1 MIISVKSKIKGEI
14 MENLNNRFEKI
25 GLKAADIMIP
35 KKGVDLSKWA
45 VVACDQYTS
54 EKDYWA
60 DVDKIVGSDPS
71 TLRLIFP
78 ECYLEDGDE
87 EKRISD
93 INRTMKEYVKENLFD
108 TFKECFVLVKR
119 TCGSSSRWGLMAA
132 LDLDRYSWEK
142 GSTSLIR
149 ATEGTILSRIPPRKR
164 IRKDAP
170 MEIPHIMVLIS
181 DEKKSI
187 IEPLAASSAGLR
199 KAYDFDIMKNGGHLE
214 GWIVDSEED
223 KKNIASAFEKLYEK
237 LDPKNPL
244 LFAMGDGNHSFAT
257 AKSCWEDI
265 KKNLTEEQR
274 KNHPARFCL
283 VELENIF
290 DPGLVFEPIHRVLFN
305 VPEKVFLDE
314 LSKNAKKVETKEV
327 GCRNCIAK
335 EIAQTDV
342 QRFGYCT
349 ADHHVVVS
357 LTSPSANIAAGTL
370 QKVIDS
376 LIEKGY
382 SVDYIHGAD
391 VTDKLGSEKGNI
403 GLFLPAIDKSTFF
416 DTIIKD
422 GALPRKTF
430 SMGEANEKRFYM
442 EARSII

>member
-1 MIISVKSKIKGEI
+1 
-14 MENLNNRFEKI
+14 MENLNNRFARI

-35 KKGVDLSKWA
+35 RKGVDLSKWA

-54 EKDYWA
+54 EKSYWEE
-60 DVDKIVGSDPS
+60 VDRIVGKDPS

-93 INRTMKEYVKENLFD
+93 INKTMKAYVAEKLFD
-108 TFKECFVLVKR
+108 TYKECFILVKR
-119 TCGSSSRWGLMAA
+119 TCGSASRWGLMAA

-181 DEKKSI
+181 DEKKTV
-187 IEPLAASSAGLR
+187 IEPLASKTASLK
-199 KAYDFDIMKNGGHLE
+199 KAYDFDLMQNGGHLE
-214 GWIVDSEED
+214 GWIVDGNSD
-223 KKNIASAFEKLYEK
+223 KENIEAAFEKLYEN

-274 KNHPARFCL
+274 KTHPARYCL

-305 VPEKVFLDE
+305 VPEDVFLEE
-314 LSKNAKKVETKEV
+314 LSKNASSVQIEKV
-327 GCRNCIAK
+327 GCKNCIAR
-335 EIAQTDV
+335 EIAKQDK
-342 QRFGYCT
+342 QRFGFCT
-349 ADHHVVVS
+349 SDRHAVVT
-357 LTSPSANIAAGTL
+357 LEGPSANIAAGTL
-370 QKVIDS
+370 QKVIDA

-442 EARSII
+442 EARSIVL

>member
-1 MIISVKSKIKGEI
+1 

-35 KKGVDLSKWA
+35 KKGVDLNKWA

-93 INRTMKEYVKENLFD
+93 INKTMKEYVKENLFD
-108 TFKECFVLVKR
+108 TFKECFILVKR
-119 TCGSSSRWGLMAA
+119 TCSSSSRWGLMAA

-187 IEPLAASSAGLR
+187 IEPLANSTGKLK
-199 KAYDFDIMKNGGHLE
+199 KAYDFDLMKNGGHLE
-214 GWIVDSEED
+214 GWIVDSESD
-223 KKNIASAFEKLYEK
+223 KANIAEAFEKLYSK

-314 LSKNAKKVETKEV
+314 LSKNVAKVETKEV

-335 EIAQTDV
+335 EIAQGDV

-357 LTSPSANIAAGTL
+357 LTKPSANIAAGTL
-370 QKVIDS
+370 QKVIDT

>member
-1 MIISVKSKIKGEI
+1 

-181 DEKKSI
+181 DEKKSV

-199 KAYDFDIMKNGGHLE
+199 KAYDFDLMKNGGHLE

-237 LDPKNPL
+237 LNP
-244 LFAMGDGNHSFAT
+244 
-257 AKSCWEDI
+257 
-265 KKNLTEEQR
+265 
-274 KNHPARFCL
+274 
-283 VELENIF
+283 
-290 DPGLVFEPIHRVLFN
+290 
-305 VPEKVFLDE
+305 
-314 LSKNAKKVETKEV
+314 
-327 GCRNCIAK
+327 
-335 EIAQTDV
+335 
-342 QRFGYCT
+342 
-349 ADHHVVVS
+349 
-357 LTSPSANIAAGTL
+357 
-370 QKVIDS
+370 
-376 LIEKGY
+376 
-382 SVDYIHGAD
+382 
-391 VTDKLGSEKGNI
+391 
-403 GLFLPAIDKSTFF
+403 
-416 DTIIKD
+416 
-422 GALPRKTF
+422 
-430 SMGEANEKRFYM
+430 
-442 EARSII
+442 

>member
-60 DVDKIVGSDPS
+60 DVDIIVGSDPS

-181 DEKKSI
+181 DEKKSV

-199 KAYDFDIMKNGGHLE
+199 KAYDFDLMKNGGHLE

-335 EIAQTDV
+335 EIAQGDS
-342 QRFGYCT
+342 QKFGYCT

-370 QKVIDS
+370 QKVIDA

>member
-1 MIISVKSKIKGEI
+1 MIITVKSKFKGEI
-14 MENLNNRFEKI
+14 MENLNNRFEKM

-35 KKGVDLSKWA
+35 KKGIDLGKWA

-60 DVDKIVGSDPS
+60 DVDKIVGSEPS

-93 INRTMKEYVKENLFD
+93 INKTMKEYVKENLFD
-108 TFKECFVLVKR
+108 TFRECFILVKR
-119 TCGSSSRWGLMAA
+119 TCSSSSRWGLMAA

-181 DEKKSI
+181 DEKRSI
-187 IEPLAASSAGLR
+187 IEPLASSTGKLR
-199 KAYDFDIMKNGGHLE
+199 KAYDFDLMKNGGHLE
-214 GWIVDSEED
+214 GWIVDSEAD
-223 KKNIASAFEKLYEK
+223 KKNIADAFEQLYSK

-314 LSKNAKKVETKEV
+314 LSKNAAKVETKEV

-335 EIAQTDV
+335 EIAQGDE
-342 QRFGYCT
+342 QKFGYCT

-357 LTSPSANIAAGTL
+357 LTKPSANIAAGTL
-370 QKVIDS
+370 QKVIDA

>member
-1 MIISVKSKIKGEI
+1 MIISVKSNFNGEI

-35 KKGVDLSKWA
+35 KKGVDLNKWA

-93 INRTMKEYVKENLFD
+93 INKTMKEYVKENLFD
-108 TFKECFVLVKR
+108 TFKECFILVKR
-119 TCGSSSRWGLMAA
+119 TCSSSSRWGLMAA

-187 IEPLAASSAGLR
+187 IEPLANSTGKLK
-199 KAYDFDIMKNGGHLE
+199 KAYDFDLMKNGGHLE
-214 GWIVDSEED
+214 GWIVDSESD
-223 KKNIASAFEKLYEK
+223 KANIAEAFEKLYSK

-314 LSKNAKKVETKEV
+314 LSKNAAKVETKEV

-335 EIAQTDV
+335 EIAQGDV

-357 LTSPSANIAAGTL
+357 LTKPSANIAAGTL
-370 QKVIDS
+370 QKVIDA

>member
-1 MIISVKSKIKGEI
+1 

-35 KKGVDLSKWA
+35 KKGVDLNKWA

-93 INRTMKEYVKENLFD
+93 INKTMKEYVKENLFD
-108 TFKECFVLVKR
+108 TFKECFILVKR
-119 TCGSSSRWGLMAA
+119 TCSSSSRWGLMAA

-187 IEPLAASSAGLR
+187 IEPLANSTGKLK
-199 KAYDFDIMKNGGHLE
+199 KAYDFDLMKNGGHLE
-214 GWIVDSEED
+214 GWIVDSESD
-223 KKNIASAFEKLYEK
+223 KANIAEAFEKLYSK

-314 LSKNAKKVETKEV
+314 LSKNAAKVETKEV

-335 EIAQTDV
+335 EIAQGDV

-357 LTSPSANIAAGTL
+357 LTKPSANIAAGTL
-370 QKVIDS
+370 QKVIDT

>member
-1 MIISVKSKIKGEI
+1 MIISVKSKFKGEI

-181 DEKKSI
+181 DEKNPSSSLL
-187 IEPLAASSAGLR
+187 PHLVQASER
-199 KAYDFDIMKNGGHLE
+199 HMI
-214 GWIVDSEED
+214 
-223 KKNIASAFEKLYEK
+223 
-237 LDPKNPL
+237 
-244 LFAMGDGNHSFAT
+244 
-257 AKSCWEDI
+257 
-265 KKNLTEEQR
+265 
-274 KNHPARFCL
+274 
-283 VELENIF
+283 
-290 DPGLVFEPIHRVLFN
+290 
-305 VPEKVFLDE
+305 
-314 LSKNAKKVETKEV
+314 
-327 GCRNCIAK
+327 
-335 EIAQTDV
+335 
-342 QRFGYCT
+342 
-349 ADHHVVVS
+349 
-357 LTSPSANIAAGTL
+357 
-370 QKVIDS
+370 
-376 LIEKGY
+376 LI
-382 SVDYIHGAD
+382 S
-391 VTDKLGSEKGNI
+391 
-403 GLFLPAIDKSTFF
+403 
-416 DTIIKD
+416 
-422 GALPRKTF
+422 
-430 SMGEANEKRFYM
+430 
-442 EARSII
+442 

>member
-1 MIISVKSKIKGEI
+1 

-35 KKGVDLSKWA
+35 KKGVDLNKWA

-93 INRTMKEYVKENLFD
+93 INKTMKEYVKENLFD
-108 TFKECFVLVKR
+108 TFKECFILVKR
-119 TCGSSSRWGLMAA
+119 TCSSSSRWGLMAA

-187 IEPLAASSAGLR
+187 IEPLANSTGKLK
-199 KAYDFDIMKNGGHLE
+199 KAYDFDLMKNGGHLE
-214 GWIVDSEED
+214 GWIVDSESD
-223 KKNIASAFEKLYEK
+223 KANIAEAFEKLYSK

-314 LSKNAKKVETKEV
+314 LSKNAAKVDTKEV

-335 EIAQTDV
+335 EIAQGDV

-357 LTSPSANIAAGTL
+357 LTKPSANIAAGTL
-370 QKVIDS
+370 QKVIDA

>member
-1 MIISVKSKIKGEI
+1 MIITVNSKIKGEI
-14 MENLNNRFEKI
+14 MENLNKRFENI
-25 GLKAADIMIP
+25 GLKAADIMLP
-35 KKGVDLSKWA
+35 KKGIDLGKWA

-60 DVDKIVGSDPS
+60 DVDKIVGSAPS

-93 INRTMKEYVKENLFD
+93 INRTMKEYVNDKLFD
-108 TFKECFVLVKR
+108 TYRECFILVKR
-119 TCGSSSRWGLMAA
+119 TCSGTSRWGLMAA

-181 DEKKSI
+181 DEKRSV
-187 IEPLAASSAGLR
+187 IEPLAASTDRLS
-199 KAYDFDIMKNGGHLE
+199 KVYDFELMKNGGHLE
-214 GWIVDSEED
+214 GWLVDGEND
-223 KKNIASAFEKLYEK
+223 KQVLASAFEILYGK
-237 LDPKNPL
+237 LDSSNPL

-265 KKNLTEEQR
+265 KKDLTEEQR

-314 LSKNAKKVETKEV
+314 LAKNAKNVDLKEV

-335 EIAQTDV
+335 DIANTDA
-342 QRFGYCT
+342 QRFGFCT
-349 ADHHVVVS
+349 SDHHVVVT
-357 LTSPSANIAAGTL
+357 LTDPSANIAAGTL
-370 QKVIDS
+370 QKVIDA
-376 LIEKGY
+376 LIAKGY

-403 GLFLPAIDKSTFF
+403 GLFLPAIDKGTFF
-416 DTIIKD
+416 DTIVKD

-442 EARSII
+442 EARSIV